1 MTIKTL
7 STLKMAL
14 AATVLSASTQ
24 ATELAVKHLSEAI
37 RYQTVSHQ
45 ERDRINLTEFTR
57 FTGYLEDTYKTVFE
71 RLEVERIAEH
81 SLVMTLQGSN
91 ADLKPVLLDSHY
103 DVVPIEPGTETEWLH
118 PPFEGRI
125 ADGFLWGRG
134 AIDDKSTV
142 IATLEALETLLND
155 GFVPERT
162 LIFTFAHDE
171 EIGGEQ
177 GAANIASHLAA
188 KGVELEFMVG
198 EGGLVVEGNPM
209 LPGKSMAMI
218 ALAEKTYVTLT
229 LKATGD
235 GGHSSMPVENN
246 SVVKLAKAVTALHEN
261 PFDPELVSPMTDMLE
276 VLGSEIGGIKGWM
289 MRNQW
294 LSEPILVS
302 AMSSDP
308 ATNPQVR
315 STTAVTMFDAG
326 IKENVI
332 SQKAEAK
339 VNFRLLPGYT
349 PEQLVSDVK
358 DIIGDD
364 SIEIE
369 SNAWKKSPPVAD
381 IHGHGY
387 EKVKSSIETVLP
399 ETITVPGMLTA
410 TTDSPH
416 YAELAPNIY
425 RFHPFTLSMSDTKSI
440 HGTNERISIESI
452 HTSVKL
458 STSLIKAVSKP

>member
-7 STLKMAL
+7 SPLKWAIAMSL
-14 AATVLSASTQ
+14 FSASSQ
-24 ATELAVKHLSEAI
+24 ATELAVQHLSEAI
-37 RYQTVSHQ
+37 TFKTVSHQ
-45 ERDRINLTEFTR
+45 QREQIELTEFSGFTR
-57 FTGYLEDTYKTVFE
+57 YLEATYRTVFD
-71 RLEVERIAEH
+71 RLDVERVAEH
-81 SLVMTLQGSN
+81 SLVMTLPGSN
-91 ADLKPVLLDSHY
+91 AALKPVLLDAHY
-103 DVVPIEPGTETEWLH
+103 DVVPIEPGTESEWQY

-134 AIDDKSTV
+134 AIDDKATV
-142 IATLEALETLLND
+142 IATLEALETLLKD

-162 LIFTFAHDE
+162 LIFSFAHDE
-171 EIGGEQ
+171 EIGGEE
-177 GAANIASHLAA
+177 GAANIARHLAA
-188 KGVELEFMVG
+188 KGIELEFMVG
-198 EGGLVVEGNPM
+198 EGGLVVEDNPM

-246 SVVKLAKAVTALHEN
+246 SVVKLARAVTALHEN
-261 PFDPELVSPMTDMLE
+261 PFDPELVSPMTDMLK
-276 VLGSEIGGIKGWM
+276 VLGGEIGGLKGWM
-289 MRNQW
+289 MQNQW
-294 LSEPILVS
+294 LSEPLLASI
-302 AMSSDP
+302 MSGDP

-349 PEQLVSDVK
+349 PEQLVIDVR
-358 DIIGDD
+358 DIIADD
-364 SIEIE
+364 SIEIV

-387 EKVKSSIETVLP
+387 GKVKSSIESVLP

-425 RFHPFTLSMSDTKSI
+425 RFHPFTLSMSETKSI